1 MQVSRVI
8 SLWQI
13 KKVFFIRNINV
24 SIISIGGNNY
34 KIKIEKDYENMKLFK
49 NDLSMSEYQLFSKY
63 SLKLCLGKDDN
74 GEKILMLD
82 KI

>member
-1 MQVSRVI
+1 
-8 SLWQI
+8 
-13 KKVFFIRNINV
+13 
-24 SIISIGGNNY
+24 
-34 KIKIEKDYENMKLFK
+34 MKLFK

>member
-1 MQVSRVI
+1 M
-8 SLWQI
+8 
-13 KKVFFIRNINV
+13 KKKNLYGKINV
-24 SIISIGGNNY
+24 TIINKVGTNY